1 MSDWLSDDKMNMIK
15 NRIIEY
21 KYEGKSIKFILACI
35 HDLFQEYIISEDQE
49 MELYYLADPED
60 KYNDVWD
67 YWNEMNEPNGLM
79 ELLR

>member
-1 MSDWLSDDKMNMIK
+1 MSEWLSNQKMNIVKYKLNEMMVAGKDIKYMI
-15 NRIIEY
+15 
-21 KYEGKSIKFILACI
+21 ACI
-35 HDLFQEYIISEDQE
+35 HDLYQDYIISEDQE
-49 MELYYLADPED
+49 MELYEIVDPEE